1 MYCSTI
7 YRRAREILDLLSR
20 VSTSLKI
27 CLLLFVWLLTDVA
40 LPFASGADLT
50 EGVNQS
56 RLFFSC
62 MQGSIVPLAV
72 SSTNI
77 LSRARVCVGGGG
89 VEGSAC
95 KGPLLLS
102 LLKSTRRYTHHMI

>member
-1 MYCSTI
+1 M
-7 YRRAREILDLLSR
+7 
-20 VSTSLKI
+20 
-27 CLLLFVWLLTDVA
+27 WLLTDVA

-77 LSRARVCVGGGG
+77 LSRARVCVCVGGGG
-89 VEGSAC
+89 GLRMQGTAVVESA
-95 KGPLLLS
+95 K
-102 LLKSTRRYTHHMI
+102 KH

>member
-1 MYCSTI
+1 M
-7 YRRAREILDLLSR
+7 
-20 VSTSLKI
+20 
-27 CLLLFVWLLTDVA
+27 A

-77 LSRARVCVGGGG
+77 LSRARVCGGGG
-89 VEGSAC
+89 GGLRMQGTAVVESA
-95 KGPLLLS
+95 K
-102 LLKSTRRYTHHMI
+102 KH

>member
-1 MYCSTI
+1 M
-7 YRRAREILDLLSR
+7 
-20 VSTSLKI
+20 
-27 CLLLFVWLLTDVA
+27 WLLTDVA

-77 LSRARVCVGGGG
+77 LSRARVGGGG
-89 VEGSAC
+89 WRAPHARDRC
-95 KGPLLLS
+95 C
-102 LLKSTRRYTHHMI
+102 